1 MNEIVY
7 KLACCRVCEQLYML
21 AEGQCIYSGAISGL
35 VPYLSSLGLSC
46 PPYHNPADFGKL
58 LVVCLPLV

>member
-1 MNEIVY
+1 
-7 KLACCRVCEQLYML
+7 ML

-58 LVVCLPLV
+58 LVACLPLV